1 MKILSSAKIVCVLW
15 LWFLLAS
22 LFTSGINAAAQDQST
37 DKMVRAS
44 LVSDT
49 REVTPGSGFIAAL
62 RLEHSEGWHTYWKS
76 PGIGD
81 ATTIE
86 WSLPQG
92 WIADDIDWPVPHK
105 ILLRDGKVSGHG
117 FDGVSFLPVR
127 MLVPVDAQIDSEII
141 LRAKVEFLVC
151 EYDFCVPGTKNLKL
165 SLLVSAKAVPNNK
178 MRAELAK
185 MPMPEAGEN
194 WTISAVHKGDNIVLS
209 VKADETITDL
219 HFFSHDELIW
229 HNVDQSFEV
238 KKNGFVSTL
247 PIDKY
252 YEPEVELFSGVLAFT
267 DAEANYR
274 GVLINA
280 PIEAAGTGPQNATQQ
295 GLVSLLKLIGFAFLG
310 GLILNLMPC
319 VLPILSLKALSLA
332 KSSGESARAARL
344 DGFAYAFG
352 VVLSF
357 VLIAIVMLI
366 IRESLGAVG
375 WGFQLQQPAIV
386 LGLALLMMLIGLNL
400 LGVFEVEVSI
410 QGSGQSLTKKKN
422 SLVASF
428 FTGVLAVVVA
438 APCTAPFMASA
449 IGVAL
454 VQSAPIAIV
463 IFAALG
469 FGLAFP
475 YLLLSV
481 APATRKILPKPGAW
495 MDVLKQVLAFPMFAT
510 GIWLLWVLGGQ
521 TGKDGMTIGLLAVL
535 FIGFAA
541 WAYGKRGTVW
551 KAVSLIGLAIA
562 GFAIF
567 SLVQIPPGAA
577 SDTGKRGTST
587 ALFETVD
594 YTPQAL
600 DDLLSQDTAVFAYFT
615 ADWCISC
622 KVNERVAIKKQET
635 ATFFKEANITVMVG
649 DWTSQDPAIT
659 KILTQYK
666 RAGVPMYLYF
676 KPGTKANQGVLL
688 PQVLTPAILKK
699 SIEKAS

>member
-1 MKILSSAKIVCVLW
+1 MKILSLTKTVCVLW
-15 LWFLLAS
+15 VWFLLVS
-22 LFTSGINAAAQDQST
+22 LFASGINAAAQDQST
-37 DKMVRAS
+37 DKMVRTL

-49 REVTPGSGFIAAL
+49 SEVTPGNGFIAAL
-62 RLEHSEGWHTYWKS
+62 RLDHSDGWHTYWKS

-81 ATTIE
+81 ATTIK
-86 WSLPQG
+86 WSLPTG

-117 FDGVSFLPVR
+117 FDGVSYLPVR
-127 MLVPVDAQIDSEII
+127 MLVSADAKIGSEVI

-165 SLLVSAKAVPNNK
+165 SLFVSDNAVPNK
-178 MRAELAK
+178 EVRAELAE

-194 WTISAVHKGDNIVLS
+194 WTISAVHSGDNIVLS
-209 VKADETITDL
+209 VKADEAITEL

-229 HNVDQSFEV
+229 HTVAQNFEV
-238 KKNGFVSTL
+238 HKNGLVATL
-247 PIDKY
+247 PIDNY
-252 YEPEVELFSGVLAFT
+252 YEPELELFSGVLAFT
-267 DAEANYR
+267 DAKGNYR
-274 GVLINA
+274 GVLINV
-280 PIEAAGTGPQNATQQ
+280 PIEEAGTGVQNATPQN
-295 GLVSLLKLIGFAFLG
+295 LISLLKLIAFAFLG

-366 IRESLGAVG
+366 IRASLGAVG

-400 LGVFEVEVSI
+400 LGVFEVQVSI
-410 QGSGQSLTKKKN
+410 QGTGQSLTTRKN

-475 YLLLSV
+475 YLLLSI